1 MIMWQK
7 YVPAV
12 EWLRGYQLKTL
23 GSDAVAGITLA
34 AYAIPVSLAYAMLA
48 GLPPQY
54 GVYGYLLGGLFYAM
68 LGTGRQLAIGPTS
81 AISLLIGTTIAGL
94 AGGDPQRWAD
104 IASLTALVFALM
116 SIVAYLLRL
125 SVLINF
131 ISETVLLGF
140 KAGAAAAIGLTQL
153 PALFGV
159 PGGGEGVLEQL
170 MVIFTQ
176 LPETNMMVFIFGM
189 VAMGILI
196 AGEKFFPGRPVA
208 IVVVIV
214 AIIVVSVT
222 PLGIAG
228 FNTVGVIPAGLPR
241 FRVPSVQFSDV
252 EAVLPLAFA
261 CFLLAYIESV
271 TAAKALA
278 EKNGYEIDARQEL
291 LALGAANL
299 ATAFGHGYTVS
310 GGLSQSAVNEQA
322 GAKTPVSLIFASVAI
337 ALVLLFLTGLLA
349 NLPTVI
355 LACIVLVAIRG
366 LVKVNEF
373 IHLWQN
379 HRADFVIAM
388 TAVVGVIVFGILK
401 GVLIAALTTLILLIK
416 SVTTPHIAFLGRI
429 PGTRRYTD
437 VGRHPDN
444 EILPGILLFRVE
456 ASILYFNDDY
466 IRRVVWSTINSS
478 DAPVKAVIWDLS
490 TSPYVDREGAKL
502 IKRFYQDLKGKGI
515 AFRIAEAHS
524 GVRDMLRS
532 EEIEPLLGHISR
544 KVSIDD
550 AVNEISGGGPTT
562 EV

>member
-1 MIMWQK
+1 MIVWQK
-7 YVPAV
+7 YVPAA
-12 EWLRGYQLKTL
+12 EWLRGYQIKTL

-68 LGTGRQLAIGPTS
+68 LGTGKQLAIGPTS

-94 AGGDPQRWAD
+94 AEGDPQRWAD

-116 SIVAYLLRL
+116 SIAAYLLRL

-153 PALFGV
+153 PALLGV
-159 PGGGEGVLEQL
+159 PGGGEGFLERL
-170 MVIFTQ
+170 TAIFAQ
-176 LPETNMMVFIFGM
+176 LPQTNMTVFVFGI
-189 VAMGILI
+189 VAIGILI

-208 IVVVIV
+208 LVVVIV
-214 AIIVVSVT
+214 AIIVISAT
-222 PLGIAG
+222 PLGLAG

-241 FRVPSVQFSDV
+241 FRVPSLQISDV
-252 EAVLPLAFA
+252 EAVVPLAFA

-271 TAAKALA
+271 SAAKTLA

-299 ATAFGHGYTVS
+299 ATAFGHGYPVS
-310 GGLSQSAVNEQA
+310 GGLSQSVVNEQA
-322 GAKTPVSLIFASVAI
+322 GAKTPVSLIFASAAI
-337 ALVLLFLTGLLA
+337 ALSLLFLTGLLA
-349 NLPTVI
+349 NLPKVI
-355 LACIVLVAIRG
+355 LACIVLFAISG
-366 LVKVNEF
+366 LVNVNEF
-373 IHLWQN
+373 IHLWQK
-379 HRADFVIAM
+379 HRTDFVIAM
-388 TAVVGVIVFGILK
+388 IAVVGVIVFGILQ

-437 VGRHPDN
+437 IGRHPDN
-444 EILPGILLFRVE
+444 ELLPGIFLFRVE
-456 ASILYFNDDY
+456 GSILYFNDDY
-466 IRRVVWSTINSS
+466 IRRMVWSQIISS
-478 DAPVKAVIWDLS
+478 GSPVKAVIWDLS

-502 IKRFYQDLKGKGI
+502 IKRFYLDLKGKGI
-515 AFRIAEAHS
+515 AFRITEARS
-524 GVRDMLRS
+524 SVRDMLRS
-532 EEIEPLLGHISR
+532 EEVEPLLGHISR

-550 AVNEISGGGPTT
+550 AVNEIIGGG
-562 EV
+562 EIAAV